1 MAEQEEAPVE
11 EGAPAW
17 MATFADLST
26 LLLTFFVLLLS
37 FANMDIVKFREM
49 MGSMQDAF
57 GYQKESFG
65 NWNPDQMSDTPT
77 EAVNTE
83 TGTGGIQADVE
94 TLIEV
99 QSAIESQQA
108 EDKVE
113 AEVTPRGVVIR
124 VKDSVMFTGG
134 SDILQKGG
142 HDLLN
147 NVVLLLGK
155 FPCEI
160 MVEGHTDDRAMHSKR
175 FPSNWE
181 LSSARAIAVMR
192 YLAEI
197 GGFEA
202 SRLGAAGFADTRP
215 LVPNTSEANRRRNRR
230 VEFVCVRD
238 DQQRKKDAQIAN
250 EIGERARR
258 ERLASKTVDEAADD
272 AAVEDADE
280 GALDAELEE
289 LKALDGLESD
299 FDDVEPMHKKSKRK
313 QRRKQKR
320 GKGRRGKRKRGGGG

>member
-1 MAEQEEAPVE
+1 MADDEPPPE

-17 MATFADLST
+17 MSTFADLST

-57 GYQKESFG
+57 GYQKENFG
-65 NWNPDQMSDTPT
+65 NWNPDQMSDSPT
-77 EAVNTE
+77 EAVNSE

-99 QSAIESQQA
+99 QTAIEKQQA

-124 VKDSVMFTGG
+124 VKDNVMFSGG
-134 SDILQKGG
+134 SDRLQKGG

-160 MVEGHTDDRAMHSKR
+160 MVEGHTDDRAIQTKR

-181 LSSARAIAVMR
+181 LSSSRAIAVMR

-215 LVPNTSEANRRRNRR
+215 LVPNDSEVNRERNRR
-230 VEFVCVRD
+230 VEFVCIRD
-238 DQQRKKDAQIAN
+238 DQQRKKDAKVAN
-250 EIGERARR
+250 DIGDRARR
-258 ERLASKTVDEAADD
+258 ERLASKNAAEAAED

-280 GALDAELEE
+280 DALDAELEE
-289 LKALDGLESD
+289 LKALDGLDSD
-299 FDDVEPMHKKSKRK
+299 FDIEEPRGKRVKEKK
-313 QRRKQKR
+313 RRKGKR
-320 GKGRRGKRKRGGGG
+320 AKRRGKRKRRPGR